1 MALEPPEL
9 IGSVG
14 WFMQRTLVWPW
25 HGRVQNGSLYLPT
38 GEERQY
44 TSLPSSV
51 TSAFGPGDNHRIVVP
66 GMEPLS
72 AEETARTPAG
82 GEYWAGRALVTAG
95 ILYNQQIGWIY
106 QAKDGSRW
114 AVNFGNRAISA
125 GASTFS
131 LTFTRFGEFGVPAQT
146 FTRSFTVGIGQLSV
160 QDRVTF
166 SVNLGGQG
174 SVCMRL
180 HAVSDTGQNVILAW
194 MAYNNEGQPSIDSMP
209 RAYAFLKLSLEGSGE
224 GLLVTQDLLYGPD
237 QVRVDDDYPNQSY
250 YSIES
255 AGSTMIEKDRE
266 PILDENGA
274 EVGHMV
280 TYEYSTEVT
289 LKSQPNAG
297 LYFFPGPVEFTRLQ
311 SWIVAVGFVGEEPTP
326 CTLNCSLTASRAMVG
341 LNFVTDTDQVQRE
354 FYTGQVDIVQPGA
367 GHVSG
372 GGSSGGSIT
381 VSWESAGASWAS
393 SVSFSTVS
401 QVVGDNVTNLQIF
414 NGEKNTY
421 PNQGYGAVG
430 FLGDGSLWTDEANKV
445 LVSAGLGVSSSQ
457 WKFDFYSNNLLGLS
471 YRKNN
476 EAYQFIGGLTID
488 GLAAQAGAY
497 PSAVRN
503 YGSYQP
509 FSKQLVIGSSTPVN
523 WV

>member
-1 MALEPPEL
+1 
-9 IGSVG
+9 
-14 WFMQRTLVWPW
+14 MQRTLVWPW
-25 HGRVQNGSLYLPT
+25 HGRLQNGSLVLPN
-38 GEERQY
+38 GEQRQY
-44 TSLPSSV
+44 AGLSTSV
-51 TSAFGPGDNHRIVVP
+51 TAAFGPGDNHRIVVP
-66 GMEPLS
+66 GIEPLS
-72 AEETARTPAG
+72 PEEIARAPAG

-125 GASTFS
+125 GSSTFS
-131 LTFTRFGEFGVPAQT
+131 LTFTRFGEFGSSAET
-146 FTRSFTVGIGQLSV
+146 FTRSFSAPIGQLSV
-160 QDRVTF
+160 KDRAKF
-166 SVNLGGQG
+166 SVELGGQ
-174 SVCMRL
+174 SNVTMRL
-180 HAVSDTGQNVILAW
+180 HAVSDTGQNVVLAW
-194 MAYNNEGQPSIDSMP
+194 MAYNNEGQASIDSMP
-209 RAYAFLKLSLEGSGE
+209 RAYAFLKLSLDGSGE

-237 QVRVDDDYPNQSY
+237 QVRVDGDYPNQSY

-274 EVGHMV
+274 EVGHTV

-311 SWIVAVGFVGEEPTP
+311 SWIVAVGFVGEEPVP
-326 CTLNCSLTASRAMVG
+326 CTLKCSLSASRSMVS
-341 LNFVTDTDQVQRE
+341 LNLVTDTDQIQRE
-354 FYTGQVDIVQPGA
+354 FNTGHIDIVQPGA
-367 GHVSG
+367 GHIAG
-372 GGSSGGSIT
+372 GGSSGGSLN
-381 VSWESAGASWAS
+381 VSWESAGTTWAKS
-393 SVSFSTVS
+393 ITFSTVS
-401 QVVGDNVTNLQIF
+401 QVENDTVTNLQIF
-414 NGEKNTY
+414 DGEENTY
-421 PNQGYGAVG
+421 PNQGYGSVG

-445 LVSAGLGVSSSQ
+445 LVSSGLGISIRQ

-471 YRKNN
+471 YRKNT

-488 GLAAQAGAY
+488 GLVAQAGAY

-503 YGSYQP
+503 YGSYHP
-509 FSKQLVIGSSTPVN
+509 FSQQLVIGSSTPVN